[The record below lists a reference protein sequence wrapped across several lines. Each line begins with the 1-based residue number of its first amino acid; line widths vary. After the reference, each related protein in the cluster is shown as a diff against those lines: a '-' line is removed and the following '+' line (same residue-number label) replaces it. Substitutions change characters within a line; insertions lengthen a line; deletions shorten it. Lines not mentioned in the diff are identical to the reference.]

1 MPPSASRSPAS
12 DLDLAPWLSAAD
24 AAALLGV
31 QRSSLYSYVSR
42 GLLTAQ
48 PVAGR
53 RGSQFLRADVARLAA
68 QRRAVR
74 NPARVAQSALDW
86 GQPVLHSAITLVRNG
101 RLSYRGHDAL
111 AWAQHASLEDTACL
125 LWQQAPPHAHKR
137 AHTALAQAAGTGT
150 DAGAGAHH
158 GAEAGGQA
166 ADERDPVTDQAHAH
180 TKRPIGNQNA
190 QVQARAASQVEAQA
204 ADASALRM
212 AQLLAR
218 WHAAGVM
225 RARVAWPDAGAL
237 REAWQLLPEMCH
249 ALLGYRHAAA
259 EKTAVDEAYPL
270 NALDAMHCQLA
281 RHWGLDGHGA
291 SLVRWALVVSADH
304 ELNASSFAVRV
315 VASSGASLH
324 ASVGAGL
331 AALSGPLHGGVTAV
345 IDRHWDDWHAHAD
358 LAPSLLAF
366 LAQARAGNAPSYCAG
381 FGHPLY
387 PQGDPRAAA
396 LLQALAQTPA
406 IGANANVGANFSPS
420 AAHSLLARVQAHT
433 GLLPSLDYA
442 LVAIQR
448 ALNLP
453 AGSAFVLFA
462 LGRTVGWIAHALEQ
476 HASGQLI
483 RPRAVY
489 TGPEPDERPAHEAAA
504 SPLVPHRVVR
514 F

>member
-1 MPPSASRSPAS
+1 MAVCGRGG
-12 DLDLAPWLSAAD
+12 
-24 AAALLGV
+24 LGV
-31 QRSSLYSYVSR
+31 GR
-42 GLLTAQ
+42 GAQ
-48 PVAGR
+48 QLVQLREPWPAHCAACGRR

-86 GQPVLHSAITLVRNG
+86 GPPVLRSAITLVRNG
-101 RLSYRGHDAL
+101 RLFYRGHDAL

-125 LWQQAPPHAHKR
+125 LWQAPPHAHGGT
-137 AHTALAQAAGTGT
+137 HTALAQAAG
-150 DAGAGAHH
+150 AGACTGASASAPHEP
-158 GAEAGGQA
+158 AAGSQA
-166 ADERDPVTDQAHAH
+166 AANVSASVTH
-180 TKRPIGNQNA
+180 
-190 QVQARAASQVEAQA
+190 QARAQVASQVEAQA

-212 AQLLAR
+212 AHLLAR
-218 WHAAGVM
+218 WHAAGVV
-225 RARVAWPDAGAL
+225 RAGEPWPDAGSL
-237 REAWQLLPEMCH
+237 RQAWQLLPEMCQ
-249 ALLGYRHAAA
+249 ALLGYPHATVR
-259 EKTAVDEAYPL
+259 KTTANEAYPL
-270 NALDAMHCQLA
+270 NASEAMHCMLA
-281 RHWGLDGHGA
+281 RHWGLDAHGA
-291 SLVRWALVVSADH
+291 SVVRRALVVSADH

-345 IDRHWDDWHAHAD
+345 IDRHWDEWHAHAD

-366 LAQARAGNAPSYCAG
+366 LAQARAGKAPSYCAG

-396 LLQALAQTPA
+396 LLRALAQTPGTDSDSDIA
-406 IGANANVGANFSPS
+406 PGAARG
-420 AAHSLLARVQAHT
+420 SLPARVQAHT

-448 ALNLP
+448 VLKLP

-489 TGPEPDERPAHEAAA
+489 TGPEPAEQRPAHEAVA
-504 SPLVPHRVVR
+504 SPLMPHRVVR